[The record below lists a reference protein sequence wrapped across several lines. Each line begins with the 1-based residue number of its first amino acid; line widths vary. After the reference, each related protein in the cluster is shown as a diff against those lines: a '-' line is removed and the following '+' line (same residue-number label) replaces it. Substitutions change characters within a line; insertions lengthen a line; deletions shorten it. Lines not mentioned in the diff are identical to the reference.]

1 MLKMMV
7 MFQQALRRVNNEKG
21 TVAIEYGLI
30 AGLISVALIAGAVLI
45 GPELSEIFKYVAT
58 KLQAVVLP

>member
-45 GPELSEIFKYVAT
+45 GPELSEIFNYVAT